1 MLEVMD
7 RRRRDVKLVVV
18 VVVVWGR
25 VVECGLVGIRERNMG
40 IGMGMSLTIARA
52 FSARLGSVS
61 LDTCRSFGL

>member
-7 RRRRDVKLVVV
+7 RRRRDVKVVVV

-25 VVECGLVGIRERNMG
+25 VVECGLIGIGERNMG
-40 IGMGMSLTIARA
+40 IGMSLTIARA